1 MATII
6 TRHQEATVEES
17 KKIHINCLWI
27 TAALAAVF
35 LLGTACQSS
44 FLPKEENDD
53 QLLKIDSLLIERK
66 KVFNK
71 NVLNDA
77 LLTIQ
82 SGDLITRMGMDITSV
97 LLSKINATDT
107 SFSHCGIAMME
118 NDSVFV
124 YHNMGGEFNPDQKMM
139 REPFYQFASPEN
151 SKTIGIFRPKLT
163 TVQRDSLAKNLAKK
177 YEAGLMFDMDFDLA
191 TDDRQY
197 CSEMV
202 AKCLGEALDNM
213 NWVAITKIEN
223 LRYITVESLYKN
235 DNIKEIKRYHY

>member
-1 MATII
+1 MAKII
-6 TRHQEATVEES
+6 TRHQETTVEES

-44 FLPKEENDD
+44 FLPKEGNDG
-53 QLLKIDSLLIERK
+53 QLSKIDSLLIERK
-66 KVFNK
+66 EVFNK

-77 LLTIQ
+77 ILTIQ
-82 SGDLITRMGMDITSV
+82 SGDLITRMGMDITSM

-107 SFSHCGIAMME
+107 SFSHCGIAMIE

-139 REPFYQFASPEN
+139 REPFYHFASPEN
-151 SKTIGIFRPKLT
+151 SKTIGIFRAKLT
-163 TVQRDSLAKNLAKK
+163 TVQRGILAKNLAKK

-197 CSEMV
+197 CAEMV

-213 NWVAITKIEN
+213 NWVTITKIEN
-223 LRYITVESLYKN
+223 LKYITVESLYNN
-235 DNIKEIKRYHY
+235 DNMKEIKRYHY